1 MRPLPGPRGKQA
13 RMQEPC
19 STFQCHAKQLFSV
32 TRGPAGLLIH
42 KELEEKEA
50 LSAISGIES
59 AGAGNWGET
68 IQLVP
73 NIFKSPPMLWL

>member
-1 MRPLPGPRGKQA
+1 
-13 RMQEPC
+13 MQEPC

-32 TRGPAGLLIH
+32 ARGPTGLLIR

-59 AGAGNWGET
+59 AGAGPWGEM

-73 NIFKSPPMLWL
+73 NIFKSPRVALTH

>member
-1 MRPLPGPRGKQA
+1 
-13 RMQEPC
+13 MQEPC

-32 TRGPAGLLIH
+32 ARGPAGLLIR

-59 AGAGNWGET
+59 AGAGPWGEM
-68 IQLVP
+68 I
-73 NIFKSPPMLWL
+73 